1 VVENIYENIGCDYL
15 SHSGFDILARN
26 YRIRGGEIDIIVKRG
41 RDIYF
46 VEVRHRSK
54 GSFETALES
63 VTRDKMKK
71 IVKTAIHFINN
82 HLRRKDYNYHFSV
95 MDVGETEVREIL
107 WDAFCLEDVGYYF
120 WP

>member
-1 VVENIYENIGCDYL
+1 MVENIYENIACNYL

-41 RDIYF
+41 RDVYF

-54 GSFETALES
+54 SSFETALES
-63 VTRDKMKK
+63 VTRDKMKR

-82 HLRRKDYNYHFSV
+82 RLRRKGYNYHFSV